1 MKTCIVVPHFDHL
14 QQFRRFLPGLAAVG
28 LPLIVVDDAS
38 PPDVFSALEDL
49 LQQSDVDAVLVRHSE
64 NLGKGGAV
72 TTGLHRAH
80 DEGFTH
86 ALQVD
91 ADGQHD
97 VADVDTFMQA
107 AIKHPDAVICG
118 EPVFDQS
125 VSKLRYYARFI
136 TLGFSH
142 LETLSRDIRD
152 ALCGFRLYPLK
163 SITAILKRH
172 RLGERMAFDPELL
185 VRAVWA
191 EIPLHYV
198 PVNVVYPE
206 DGRSHF
212 HYLRDNV
219 EISWM
224 HTRLLF
230 GMLLRSP
237 VLLARKFRRRPGV
250 AAG

>member
-1 MKTCIVVPHFDHL
+1 MKTCIVVPHYDHL
-14 QQFRRFLPGLAAVG
+14 EQFRRFLPGLAEVG
-28 LPLIVVDDAS
+28 LPIVVVDDAS
-38 PPDVFSALEDL
+38 SATVFADL
-49 LQQSDVDAVLVRHSE
+49 AQLLGNCDAETLLVRHSE
-64 NLGKGGAV
+64 NRGKGGAV
-72 TTGLHRAH
+72 KSALRTARDA
-80 DEGFTH
+80 GFTH

-97 VADVDTFMQA
+97 VADADTFLQA
-107 AIKHPDAVICG
+107 AAAQPDAVICG

-125 VSKLRYYARFI
+125 VSRLRYYARFI
-136 TLGFSH
+136 TLGLSH

-152 ALCGFRLYPLK
+152 ALCGFRLYPLA
-163 SITAILKRH
+163 SITAIIDRT

-191 EIPLHYV
+191 DIPLHYV
-198 PVNVVYPE
+198 PVNVAYPD

-224 HTRLLF
+224 HTRLIA

-237 VLLARKFRRRPGV
+237 YLLARKFRRQSK
-250 AAG
+250 AAA